1 MSEQAVK
8 ARQKTLT
15 AGVKNLTVSTDI
27 EKTQSERLEVF
38 FEYCKVIISYVLIVN
53 FILLNMLLE

>member
-15 AGVKNLTVSTDI
+15 AGVKKMTVSTDI

-38 FEYCKVIISYVLIVN
+38 FEYCKVIIIYFLKS
-53 FILLNMLLE
+53 